1 VTALSDRLQVMQT
14 VVDLAREAF
23 SLYHSHIYAL
33 DEAGRTLVLAAGA
46 GQVGRQMVAQGW
58 EIPLDRKQSLVARA
72 ARSRQGVI
80 ANDVRLEPDFLPN
93 PLLPDTRA
101 EMAVPILAGERVLG
115 VLDVQSDVP
124 GRFTQEDIAIQT
136 TLAAQVAVALENA
149 RLFQQVQRQA
159 DQEALINSISQKIQS
174 TTTVETALQ
183 VAIRELGR
191 ALGAQRTSV
200 HLDVTRKAVTSDYI
214 KPAAPGGA
222 GRMWRRHKWRGR
234 TGGNMNTPYRIAIC
248 HQKEGLKTTTAISL
262 GACLA
267 ERGAQ
272 VLLVDLDPAANL
284 TTGLGLAP
292 TQQPRSA
299 ADLLLGNDV
308 LENVV
313 QVTDFPGLNLIPANA
328 DMVLVSRFLY
338 LRPQYEYLLK
348 KCFSQD
354 GLEKYDFVIMDCPP
368 SLGPLAVTALTAAD
382 LALIPTQCEYYS
394 VQALDGLL
402 GAIRATRAKTNPRLI
417 YRLLV
422 TMYDRRGSLHTRVL
436 SVIQERL
443 SEALL
448 ETMIGFDSKLRESQ
462 MFGVPVTVLAP
473 NTRGALQY
481 RSLASEISVYAEA
494 QTLPQPA

>member
-1 VTALSDRLQVMQT
+1 
-14 VVDLAREAF
+14 
-23 SLYHSHIYAL
+23 
-33 DEAGRTLVLAAGA
+33 
-46 GQVGRQMVAQGW
+46 
-58 EIPLDRKQSLVARA
+58 
-72 ARSRQGVI
+72 
-80 ANDVRLEPDFLPN
+80 
-93 PLLPDTRA
+93 
-101 EMAVPILAGERVLG
+101 
-115 VLDVQSDVP
+115 
-124 GRFTQEDIAIQT
+124 
-136 TLAAQVAVALENA
+136 
-149 RLFQQVQRQA
+149 
-159 DQEALINSISQKIQS
+159 
-174 TTTVETALQ
+174 
-183 VAIRELGR
+183 
-191 ALGAQRTSV
+191 
-200 HLDVTRKAVTSDYI
+200 
-214 KPAAPGGA
+214 
-222 GRMWRRHKWRGR
+222 
-234 TGGNMNTPYRIAIC
+234 MNTPYRIAIC
-248 HQKEGLKTTTAISL
+248 HQKGGVAKTTTAISL

-284 TTGLGLAP
+284 TSGLGLAP
-292 TQQPRSA
+292 AQQPRSA

-313 QVTDFPGLNLIPANA
+313 QKTDFTGLDLVPANA
-328 DMVLVSRFLY
+328 DMVLASRFLY
-338 LRPQYEYLLK
+338 LRPQHEYLLK

-354 GLEKYDFVIMDCPP
+354 GLEKYDFVILDCPP
-368 SLGPLAVTALTAAD
+368 SLGPLAITALTAAD

-443 SEALL
+443 PEALL

-481 RSLASEISVYAEA
+481 RSLASEICVYAEA